1 MAITKLIS
9 PSTPNPLPPA
19 GAGGDWDKA
28 MAQLTAVK
36 KLLSGE
42 QMILTQWTNNTTA
55 PALARGSYLQHL
67 GAIYVVDTEDYA
79 LPAMSADGTHYIK
92 LTISGETLVP
102 SYITSLTGFSWSAQ
116 HNGLYNASDEQVLPY
131 SVIREGSAYGK
142 RKILNLASSPNLLA
156 RVDYQGNLYGNAISG
171 ASLGVTGNATVGG
184 TLGVTGAI
192 SGATVNT
199 GQGANE
205 LYAMNQNVRTTDSP
219 TFATVNATDVVTTNG
234 PNKPVDNTGS
244 VMPNIGI
251 GGFTYGYVNSGN
263 ITLPP
268 FGTMMI
274 LYYAGNNFSASNSGR
289 KSGGAILGFTG
300 AGMIFAWRIA

>member
-42 QMILTQWTNNTTA
+42 QMILTQWTNTTTA
-55 PALARGSYLQHL
+55 PALAEGSYLQHM

-79 LPAMSADGTHYIK
+79 LPALSADGTYYIK

-102 SYITSLTGFSWSAQ
+102 SYITDLTGFSWSAQ
-116 HNGLYNASDEQVLPY
+116 HNGLYNASDEQVLHYQVVKNASAIEKYKMLNPY
-131 SVIREGSAYGK
+131 QVNDFASVNYLGRYHGRE
-142 RKILNLASSPNLLA
+142 LH
-156 RVDYQGNLYGNAISG
+156 
-171 ASLGVTGNATVGG
+171 VTGNATIGG

-219 TFATVNATDVVTTNG
+219 TF
-234 PNKPVDNTGS
+234 NT
-244 VMPNIGI
+244 
-251 GGFTYGYVNSGN
+251 
-263 ITLPP
+263 
-268 FGTMMI
+268 
-274 LYYAGNNFSASNSGR
+274 
-289 KSGGAILGFTG
+289 LGFTSLNPDSSVETSIQLSAGSSYTLPKG
-300 AGMIFAWRIA
+300 AYAIKIETTSVSVACQMYHNSSWITIFGGTGGFVISDGVNFRLSHLGGSGTFNISIRKW